1 MGKLVESL
9 AEAHG
14 CEIAGIVEIDSGD
27 HAIDRGEFGA
37 VDVAIDF
44 TQPDAVPRNLPK
56 LAARHMNVVIG
67 TTGWGAHEPA
77 MRELVAR
84 TGIGVL
90 VAANF
95 SVGMNIFQLVVEHAA
110 RLLASQETYG
120 AWIHELHHAT
130 KKDAP
135 SGTAL
140 ELKAGMERSGY
151 HRTIDVASTR
161 AGSMPGIHVVGFD
174 GPSDSLTFT
183 HEVRD
188 RAVFARGALEAA
200 KWLEGRRG
208 WFTMREM
215 LTMR

>member
-1 MGKLVESL
+1 
-9 AEAHG
+9 
-14 CEIAGIVEIDSGD
+14 
-27 HAIDRGEFGA
+27 
-37 VDVAIDF
+37 
-44 TQPDAVPRNLPK
+44 
-56 LAARHMNVVIG
+56 
-67 TTGWGAHEPA
+67 